1 MGNRPGQLCT
11 LKSGKAIGAQANF
24 ADTFNW
30 LVSAV
35 KNLRGGKGV
44 KVSWPADD
52 TPEIVTDGEDGNNG
66 GDGGGGNI
74 DCVVDVA
81 RGDTTID
88 ETDGYTQT
96 DHLLVT
102 YSTSQTKA
110 VPLPSNNGVAD
121 VEEAPITDGKR
132 LTVKYENARPDKN
145 IDVPYKNEFVG
156 TDQSYTRRDTDFS
169 FSSASDSNV
178 TVKCVGNVITL
189 GVYYT

>member
-52 TPEIVTDGEDGNNG
+52 TPEIATDGEDGNN
-66 GDGGGGNI
+66 GGGNI

-96 DHLLVT
+96 DHLAVT
-102 YSTSQTKA
+102 YSTGQTKA
-110 VPLPSNNGVAD
+110 VPLPSNNGVKD
-121 VEEAPITDGKR
+121 IEEAPITEGKR
-132 LTVKYENARPDKN
+132 LTVKYENARPEKA
-145 IDVPYKNEFVG
+145 IDVPYKDEFTG
-156 TDQSYTRRDTDFS
+156 TDQSCTRRDTDFA
-169 FSSASDSNV
+169 FSSATDSNV
-178 TVKCVGNVITL
+178 LVKCVGNVITV

>member
-1 MGNRPGQLCT
+1 MANRPGTLCN
-11 LKSGKAIGAQANF
+11 LKRGKAIGAQANF
-24 ADTFNW
+24 AATFNW

-52 TPEIVTDGEDGNNG
+52 TPVISADGEDGNG
-66 GDGGGGNI
+66 GDGGGSAI
-74 DCVVDVA
+74 DCVTDVA

-102 YSTSQTKA
+102 YSTGQTKA

-121 VEEAPITDGKR
+121 VEEAPITEGKR
-132 LTVKYENARPDKN
+132 LTVKYENARPEKA
-145 IDVPYKNEFVG
+145 IDIPYKNEFVG
-156 TDQSYTRRDTDFS
+156 TDYSSTRRDTDFS

-178 TVKCVGNVITL
+178 TVKCVGNLITI
-189 GVYYT
+189 GMYYK

>member
-52 TPEIVTDGEDGNNG
+52 TPEIATDGEDGNNG

-121 VEEAPITDGKR
+121 VEEAPITEGKR

>member
-11 LKSGKAIGAQANF
+11 LKPGKAIGAQKDF
-24 ADTFNW
+24 ASTFNW

-44 KVSWPADD
+44 KVSWPAND
-52 TPEIVTDGEDGNNG
+52 TPEIATDGEDGNNG
-66 GDGGGGNI
+66 GDGGGSAI
-74 DCVVDVA
+74 DCVTDVA

-88 ETDGYTQT
+88 ETDGYTAT
-96 DHLLVT
+96 DHLAVT
-102 YSTSQTKA
+102 YSTGQTKA

-121 VEEAPITDGKR
+121 VEEAPITEGKR
-132 LTVKYENARPDKN
+132 LTVKYENARPEKN
-145 IDVPYKNEFVG
+145 IDIPYKNEFTG
-156 TDQSYTRRDTDFS
+156 TDQSYTRRDTDFA

-178 TVKCVGNVITL
+178 TVKCVGNVITV

>member
-1 MGNRPGQLCT
+1 MANRPGTLCS
-11 LKSGKAIGAQANF
+11 LKPGKAIGAQANF

-52 TPEIVTDGEDGNNG
+52 TPEIATDGEDGNNG

-121 VEEAPITDGKR
+121 VEEAPITEGKR